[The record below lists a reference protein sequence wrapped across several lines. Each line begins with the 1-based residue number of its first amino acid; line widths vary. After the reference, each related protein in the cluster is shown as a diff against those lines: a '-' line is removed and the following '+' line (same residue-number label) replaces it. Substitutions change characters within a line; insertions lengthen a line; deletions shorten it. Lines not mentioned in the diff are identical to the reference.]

1 MRNRE
6 KPTAQF
12 GLINYTQKQEK
23 GITLIALI
31 IMVLLLIILAMVSI
45 KGLTGN
51 ESIIA
56 SSTKIANEYV
66 LQQAKEYVEQLARSI
81 ILKDLLKGEETTLK
95 SLATDMEKDENIK
108 TAIPDNETGTI
119 MVITKDN
126 VMVEIYYDENTGE
139 LHIYPIGQDDK
150 ISKPKIRATYNK
162 ERSEIEAVAS
172 CEDGIGSIEL
182 IYKGNIK
189 GQVEGKGAKEVTEKF
204 KNIKEVGTYIVKV
217 ISSKGK
223 VGYAYVQVND
233 KGIGIKVPTIEIISG
248 IEGENNWYKGEVAIR
263 INANETGGAKL
274 KYRIVGQSNIE
285 GNKIEEEKTAEGLIQ
300 EIIIRELG
308 LTRIVAWV
316 TNEDET
322 EKTEYAY
329 KNIKIDNIAPSLAN
343 IEVIEGR
350 EGKKVEGEIDK
361 SWYVTDVKLR
371 ITAEDENSG
380 VAGYEYTVKNTYT
393 NNIVINKEILKG
405 ESKEISIKADG
416 IYEIRVTTIDRA
428 GNRSEVVTTK
438 IYKDCTAPN
447 EFMPSIAKETAKGFT
462 IIAYTD
468 DNLSGIDKYKYYVD
482 DKVIYEGKNRQ
493 CQFEGEEDTAYGIK
507 VEAYDKAGNIRNGM
521 GTAANTKPED
531 STPPIVIV
539 TKGNVTT
546 NSIQVFVT
554 ATDQGSGLAAEP
566 EYTYYIKKSSEE
578 EYKKVAENIKDTTYT
593 YTGLEQ
599 ATEYDIKVEVTDGA
613 GNVGSGAIRIITT
626 ERVPD
631 GNETGI
637 LEITEEIWENYKAKV
652 TVSTTQTKYEL
663 QYKVVKSGQE
673 ENNTNWETVSNKGR
687 TVEIGN
693 LEHKDKIYA
702 RLYDGVNGGIA
713 KTKEIIDETKPIVT
727 IITKTEEIR
736 NSITFKATDTKSGIV
751 SYKVTK
757 ETEEPKTGWVEV
769 EQTLNLAETT
779 VSNLDYNTNYY
790 VWVKDKAGNAS
801 KGTIKTIGE
810 FTVTYNYSAN
820 GGTTSTATTK
830 SVVVEQPVDLS
841 IKATK
846 TGWTFVGWNTDQ
858 NATTGLTSLV
868 MPANDITLYAIYSKT
883 LTVTYHTY
891 NNQTT
896 TSTVELK
903 NKETS
908 KAVTLP
914 SIASVTNGGVT
925 YTPRGWGTGTTAN
938 GAVTAVGTKINVTT
952 NLNYYASYQSTVSA
966 TFYYNNNKTS
976 GGLTITTATA
986 SGIRYMNYTG
996 TKIESNLSIPTVVTS
1011 SVGKYNSAY
1020 KGVANAINTMTITTP
1035 TTANTTYYT
1044 TYSTQ
1049 VRIYY
1054 QTSEAVATNMTRYR
1068 NEYFTSATAITTK
1081 LGTSNTATT
1090 DFAFSSSVSGYS
1102 LYGFATAVNTT
1113 TRNYQTVANLRDSNT
1128 TTAYAIL
1135 YKSESVTA
1143 TFYYNNNKT
1152 SGDFTSANTTA
1163 SATRIKYLKSVS
1175 NTTAGTTIIQGTM
1188 TVPTVVS
1195 SSVGKYNSAY
1205 RGVASSLG
1213 TMVTAS
1219 VSTNYTTYYT
1229 VYSSTVNIYYPQSTE
1244 TVKSRT
1250 LCRNEWFA
1258 STGAMSTVL
1267 GTNNTALYTT
1277 TNIHAGFIPD
1287 GFSVDC
1293 YNLVPD
1299 RYNSDGLSEAG
1310 LVQRQDRN
1318 FYAVVLTG
1326 PCGGRYLRKNE
1337 TRSEYLPT
1345 HCGRCDYYMFNE
1357 KDPQFA
1363 YLECE
1368 TCGDWEKKVSCCRSC
1383 YQEVL
1388 DILERESQ
1396 TKTCTKQL
1404 ILKCKY

>member
-1 MRNRE
+1 M
-6 KPTAQF
+6 
-12 GLINYTQKQEK
+12 
-23 GITLIALI
+23 
-31 IMVLLLIILAMVSI
+31 
-45 KGLTGN
+45 
-51 ESIIA
+51 
-56 SSTKIANEYV
+56 
-66 LQQAKEYVEQLARSI
+66 
-81 ILKDLLKGEETTLK
+81 
-95 SLATDMEKDENIK
+95 
-108 TAIPDNETGTI
+108 
-119 MVITKDN
+119 
-126 VMVEIYYDENTGE
+126 
-139 LHIYPIGQDDK
+139 
-150 ISKPKIRATYNK
+150 
-162 ERSEIEAVAS
+162 
-172 CEDGIGSIEL
+172 
-182 IYKGNIK
+182 
-189 GQVEGKGAKEVTEKF
+189 
-204 KNIKEVGTYIVKV
+204 
-217 ISSKGK
+217 
-223 VGYAYVQVND
+223 
-233 KGIGIKVPTIEIISG
+233 
-248 IEGENNWYKGEVAIR
+248 
-263 INANETGGAKL
+263 
-274 KYRIVGQSNIE
+274 
-285 GNKIEEEKTAEGLIQ
+285 
-300 EIIIRELG
+300 
-308 LTRIVAWV
+308 
-316 TNEDET
+316 
-322 EKTEYAY
+322 
-329 KNIKIDNIAPSLAN
+329 
-343 IEVIEGR
+343 
-350 EGKKVEGEIDK
+350 
-361 SWYVTDVKLR
+361 
-371 ITAEDENSG
+371 
-380 VAGYEYTVKNTYT
+380 
-393 NNIVINKEILKG
+393 
-405 ESKEISIKADG
+405 
-416 IYEIRVTTIDRA
+416 
-428 GNRSEVVTTK
+428 
-438 IYKDCTAPN
+438 
-447 EFMPSIAKETAKGFT
+447 
-462 IIAYTD
+462 
-468 DNLSGIDKYKYYVD
+468 
-482 DKVIYEGKNRQ
+482 
-493 CQFEGEEDTAYGIK
+493 
-507 VEAYDKAGNIRNGM
+507 
-521 GTAANTKPED
+521 
-531 STPPIVIV
+531 
-539 TKGNVTT
+539 
-546 NSIQVFVT
+546 
-554 ATDQGSGLAAEP
+554 
-566 EYTYYIKKSSEE
+566 
-578 EYKKVAENIKDTTYT
+578 
-593 YTGLEQ
+593 
-599 ATEYDIKVEVTDGA
+599 
-613 GNVGSGAIRIITT
+613 
-626 ERVPD
+626 
-631 GNETGI
+631 
-637 LEITEEIWENYKAKV
+637 

-663 QYKVVKSGQE
+663 QYKVVKNGQE
-673 ENNTNWETVSNKGR
+673 ENNTNWETVSNKGK
-687 TVEIGN
+687 TIDIGN

-769 EQTLNLAETT
+769 EQTLDLAETT

-896 TSTVELK
+896 TTTIKLNNNQTTGTVTHP
-903 NKETS
+903 NITN
-908 KAVTLP
+908 VT
-914 SIASVTNGGVT
+914 VGGVT

-1128 TTAYAIL
+1128 TTVYAIL

-1152 SGDFTSANTTA
+1152 SGGFTSANTTA
-1163 SATRIKYLKSVS
+1163 SATRIKYLKSAS

-1267 GTNNTALYTT
+1267 GPNNTALYTI
-1277 TNIHAGFIPD
+1277 TNIHEGFIPD
-1287 GFSVDC
+1287 GSRVTYYSTTPNPSYGDILVERSLVD
-1293 YNLVPD
+1293 
-1299 RYNSDGLSEAG
+1299 RSE
-1310 LVQRQDRN
+1310 VD
-1318 FYAVVLTG
+1318 FYAVVLSRA
-1326 PCGGRYLRKNE
+1326 CGSALKADFRG
-1337 TRSEYLPT
+1337 TVVQLPNSCPSCGQQMSQNLNPPEVVYVYCSRCNWQST
-1345 HCGRCDYYMFNE
+1345 TVTCCSNCGRT
-1357 KDPQFA
+1357 QA
-1363 YLECE
+1363 
-1368 TCGDWEKKVSCCRSC
+1368 
-1383 YQEVL
+1383 
-1388 DILERESQ
+1388 DILMKEEGYEGACPRADLL
-1396 TKTCTKQL
+1396 TCE
-1404 ILKCKY
+1404 